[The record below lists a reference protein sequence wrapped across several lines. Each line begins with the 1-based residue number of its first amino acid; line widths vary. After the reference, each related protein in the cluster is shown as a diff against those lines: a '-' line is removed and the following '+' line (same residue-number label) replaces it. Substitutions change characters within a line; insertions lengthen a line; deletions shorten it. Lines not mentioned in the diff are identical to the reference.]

1 MCRSSSQLQSF
12 RVFFF
17 FDAIFW
23 IKLRE
28 LKQSQKKSLEQ
39 FLKNEKIIFPEQ
51 NFVKISLIK
60 SM

>member
-12 RVFFF
+12 RVFF